1 MLCPLNQ
8 QPMKK
13 NLLPQDSLQIING
26 WNLLSRVS
34 ISKDSIT
41 QGQPSYQVDQ
51 EFIDQVTIVKI

>member
-1 MLCPLNQ
+1 MPFQSTTNA
-8 QPMKK
+8 K
-13 NLLPQDSLQIING
+13 NLLPQDSLQIINE